1 MSMNGRLDTTEKVME
16 HLSVGNQRQQ
26 DAYRVLQDS
35 GLLARLAPYSAYP
48 AGTVPI
54 DIDLPDSDLDVLC
67 CADDLKTFQAELS
80 GQLEGIAL
88 NSRIQWTYGIGD
100 SDQKAYITCELKL
113 GSRPVEIFVQAV
125 PVEQQNAYLHMQ
137 VEWSLLQ
144 LWGEAGH
151 HEIRRLKQA
160 GWKTEPAFAHV
171 LGLEGNPYTELRE
184 LAELKE
190 QELWEFA
197 RSRVTF

>member
-1 MSMNGRLDTTEKVME
+1 MNGMMDTAENVMK

-26 DAYRVLQDS
+26 DAYRVFQDS
-35 GLLARLAPYSAYP
+35 GLLAKLAAYSSYP
-48 AGTVPI
+48 TGTVPI

-67 CADDLKTFQAELS
+67 YADDLKTFQAEQS

-88 NSRIQWTYGIGD
+88 NGRTQWTYGISV
-100 SDQKAYITCELKL
+100 SDQKAYVTCELKL
-113 GSRPVEIFVQAV
+113 GSWPVEIFVQAV

-151 HEIRRLKQA
+151 REIRRLKQA

-171 LGLEGNPYTELRE
+171 LGLEGNPYIEMRD